1 MQKSGALT
9 CGLKKPRWV
18 RVVQDWPRLG
28 IEFKASLGYMR
39 LSQKIKNKSKKLV
52 KDPKSEVKKTQ
63 MYESMQNY
71 EKGVSLHV
79 SPKCQAS
86 THLPELPKSNH

>member
-1 MQKSGALT
+1 
-9 CGLKKPRWV
+9 
-18 RVVQDWPRLG
+18 
-28 IEFKASLGYMR
+28 MR

-52 KDPKSEVKKTQ
+52 KEPKSEAKKTQ

-86 THLPELPKSNH
+86 THLAELQNCPNPSTSEGVVQPCLLTAGRMQRDPV